1 MQNIPNE
8 RLSANGGRLTVI
20 PIMHSKEN
28 PMKTQTAPQI
38 NAEGQRGSF
47 NLNLN
52 HRAIFSVP
60 DAAAVRFL
68 CTEGAVWITLDGD
81 PRDVVLQRCQ
91 DFTSTEHRRAVVY
104 ALQPSK
110 VTVAAVTAPV
120 PNKANARQGRFAL
133 GSWPSFGL
141 QMASTGLS

>member
-1 MQNIPNE
+1 
-8 RLSANGGRLTVI
+8 
-20 PIMHSKEN
+20 
-28 PMKTQTAPQI
+28 MKTQTTPQI

-52 HRAIFSVP
+52 HRTIFSVP

-104 ALQPSK
+104 ALQPSR
-110 VTVAAVTAPV
+110 VTVAAADAPAPGKPHTRKSRFSLGAW
-120 PNKANARQGRFAL
+120 PN
-133 GSWPSFGL
+133 FGL
-141 QMASTGLS
+141 QMARTGLA

>member
-1 MQNIPNE
+1 
-8 RLSANGGRLTVI
+8 
-20 PIMHSKEN
+20 
-28 PMKTQTAPQI
+28 MKTQTAPQL

-47 NLNLN
+47 NLNLT
-52 HRAIFSVP
+52 RQAIFSVP
-60 DAAAVRFL
+60 DASAVRIR

-91 DFTSTEHRRAVVY
+91 DFVSAEHRRAVVY

-110 VTVAAVTAPV
+110 VTVAAVTVPV
-120 PNKANARQGRFAL
+120 QNKANARQGRFGL

-141 QMASTGLS
+141 QMAGTGLS

>member
-1 MQNIPNE
+1 
-8 RLSANGGRLTVI
+8 
-20 PIMHSKEN
+20 
-28 PMKTQTAPQI
+28 MKTQTAPQI

-104 ALQPSK
+104 ALQPSR
-110 VTVAAVTAPV
+110 VTVAA
-120 PNKANARQGRFAL
+120 ANAPAPGKPQTRKSRFSL
-133 GSWPSFGL
+133 GAWPNFGL
-141 QMASTGLS
+141 QMARTGLA